1 MPDVL
6 DSRAYRRT
14 IGRFATGVS
23 VLTAAH
29 DGRRFA
35 MTANSITSV
44 SLEPPL
50 VLACFMQ
57 DSDTG
62 RAIRASGFF
71 GLNVLDAL
79 RGEALARRFAR
90 KAEGDEDQLAGVD
103 VHEGP
108 HGLPLLEGCLEHLV
122 CRVDCVHVV
131 GDHDV
136 VVAHAECVDLPPA
149 GSEPLVWYAGGFW
162 ALRPL

>member
-1 MPDVL
+1 MPDEL

-29 DGRRFA
+29 EGRRFA

-44 SLEPPL
+44 SLDPPL

-62 RAIRASGFF
+62 HAIAATGFF
-71 GLNVLDAL
+71 GLNVLEAG
-79 RGEALARRFAR
+79 RGEQLARRFAR
-90 KAEGDEDQLAGVD
+90 KVEAGEDQLAGVEVLD
-103 VHEGP
+103 GP
-108 HGLPLLEGCLEHLV
+108 HGLPLLGDCLEHLV
-122 CRVDCVHVV
+122 CKVDRVHVV

-136 VVAHAECVDLPPA
+136 VVAHAESVDAPRV
-149 GSEPLVWYAGGFW
+149 ETQPLIWYAGGFW
-162 ALRPL
+162 ELRPL